1 MARQK
6 LTQVDEILQDNQAQ
20 AAVMLASGATDTAA
34 AQAAGVTRQ
43 TVWEWRQAPAFQAAL
58 NRERAALRQAW
69 QDEAQAL
76 NSEALAVMRAALGS
90 EDAAVRFR
98 AACFVLAKSGLLN
111 GELPTIGAQSA
122 TMVSLSTWGL

>member
-1 MARQK
+1 MTRKQT
-6 LTQVDEILQDNQAQ
+6 TQLDKTLQDNQTA

-43 TVWEWRQAPAFQAAL
+43 TVWEWRQSPAFQAAL

-76 NSEALAVMRAALGS
+76 NAEALAVMRAALGG
-90 EDAAVRFR
+90 EDASMRFR

-122 TMVSLSTWGL
+122 TMVSLTNWGF